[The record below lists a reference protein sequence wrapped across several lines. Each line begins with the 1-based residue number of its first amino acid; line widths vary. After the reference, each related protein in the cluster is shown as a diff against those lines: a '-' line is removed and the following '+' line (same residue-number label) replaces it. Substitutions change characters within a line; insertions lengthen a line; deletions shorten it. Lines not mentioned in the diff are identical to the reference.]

1 MVINDVNNK
10 VTELL
15 NDAWHHVNFATKF
28 DEAVAQVTAVTNV
41 ATTEGTGINTK
52 DIVVMTNKVMPS
64 DMTVQ
69 ANITEAQAI
78 SGPTNQMKVEVSRS
92 GSWHRDH

>member
-1 MVINDVNNK
+1 VNNK
-10 VTELL
+10 VTDLL
-15 NDAWHHVNFATKF
+15 NDASVTAVNFATKF

-69 ANITEAQAI
+69 ANITEAQAY
-78 SGPTNQMKVEVSRS
+78 
-92 GSWHRDH
+92 